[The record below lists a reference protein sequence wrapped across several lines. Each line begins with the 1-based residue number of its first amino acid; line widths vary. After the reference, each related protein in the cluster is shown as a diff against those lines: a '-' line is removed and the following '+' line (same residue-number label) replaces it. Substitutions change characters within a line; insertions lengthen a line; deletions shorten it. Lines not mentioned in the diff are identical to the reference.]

1 MYKVLVTG
9 FVLLLTAVNV
19 WVFFK
24 LVQPEI
30 QSASDRICVPLYN
43 ETGYE
48 CCQ

>member
-1 MYKVLVTG
+1 MYKILVTG

-24 LVQPEI
+24 LLQPELR
-30 QSASDRICVPLYN
+30 SNVCVPLYD